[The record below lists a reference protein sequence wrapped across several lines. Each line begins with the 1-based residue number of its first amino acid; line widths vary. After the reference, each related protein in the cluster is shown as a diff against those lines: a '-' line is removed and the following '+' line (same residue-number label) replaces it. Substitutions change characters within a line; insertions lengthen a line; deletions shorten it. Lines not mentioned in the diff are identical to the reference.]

1 MKTAAAAA
9 AAEQADEHLEV
20 VASGAAL
27 AQVSAWLGCDAASVL
42 AQDTDP
48 AIEAMFTKPHPSL

>member
-1 MKTAAAAA
+1 MS
-9 AAEQADEHLEV
+9 AAEHQQADEHVEV

-27 AQVSAWLGCDAASVL
+27 AQVSAWLGCDAAAVL